1 MIPFNHDSNNVAL
14 NKKRR
19 LFFSG
24 CVSRSMTRLAILACE
39 ENRKLILHIKKT
51 CYNKI
56 NQWWKRYK
64 KIEEIKK
71 IWQEKRRLLK
81 NRFWQLLMK

>member
-19 LFFSG
+19 LFFSD

-51 CYNKI
+51 CYNEI

>member
-1 MIPFNHDSNNVAL
+1 
-14 NKKRR
+14 
-19 LFFSG
+19 
-24 CVSRSMTRLAILACE
+24 MTRLAILACE

-51 CYNKI
+51 CYNEI